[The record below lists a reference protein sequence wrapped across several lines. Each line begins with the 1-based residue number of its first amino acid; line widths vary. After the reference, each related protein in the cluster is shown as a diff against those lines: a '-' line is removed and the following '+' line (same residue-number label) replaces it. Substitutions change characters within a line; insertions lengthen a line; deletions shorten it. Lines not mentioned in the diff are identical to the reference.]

1 MEQLLRSQ
9 SYGLKQA
16 KVYSP
21 KCTSSFSIYVR
32 VKLWKEVTA
41 RSPPKKPPSYRVV
54 DTILKRENI
63 LYYPLSCDQK
73 LYKYD
78 KKAKHNR

>member
-1 MEQLLRSQ
+1 M
-9 SYGLKQA
+9 
-16 KVYSP
+16 
-21 KCTSSFSIYVR
+21 R

-41 RSPPKKPPSYRVV
+41 RSPPKNPPSYRVV